1 VFESLGDS
9 GIPFNSWLW
18 IIAGSIVGTFF
29 GAVVAKKVAMT
40 AMPETVAL
48 FNGCGGMSSL
58 LVALAVAIFPLSSPE
73 EALNM
78 DLVEKISIVIS
89 VFVGSITFTGSIV
102 AMAKLQGWLP
112 TPAWMQSKIRHFIN
126 IGLGVVSLVSISSLL
141 SGSDSGLLLLVIS
154 SALLGVGVT
163 LPIGGADH

>member
-1 VFESLGDS
+1 
-9 GIPFNSWLW
+9 
-18 IIAGSIVGTFF
+18 
-29 GAVVAKKVAMT
+29 
-40 AMPETVAL
+40 
-48 FNGCGGMSSL
+48 
-58 LVALAVAIFPLSSPE
+58 
-73 EALNM
+73 M

-154 SALLGVGVT
+154 TANRKCHT
-163 LPIGGADH
+163 NT